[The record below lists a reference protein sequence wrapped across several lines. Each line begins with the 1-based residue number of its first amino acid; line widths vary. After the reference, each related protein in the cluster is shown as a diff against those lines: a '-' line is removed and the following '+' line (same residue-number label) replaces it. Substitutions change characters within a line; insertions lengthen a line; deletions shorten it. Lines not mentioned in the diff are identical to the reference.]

1 MYEVTFNPKRK
12 KQVALSFRVEATSD
26 LLAVVKARLQLTSC
40 GEDYTTYKIPKV
52 RKLKE
57 NEVSQ

>member
-12 KQVALSFRVEATSD
+12 KQIAFSFNVEAESD
-26 LLAVVKARLQLTSC
+26 LMAVVKARLQLTSC

-52 RKLKE
+52 RKLQE
-57 NEVSQ
+57 NEVST